1 MAKIIGAVLIAFIFP
16 LFANAAIV
24 INEVM
29 YDVEGTDTDREWV
42 ELYNNGSEAV
52 VIVVGSGSGSWR
64 FVDSSAHTLKLESG
78 SATLEAGAYALVL
91 KNMSQF
97 AVDYPA
103 VGGNIFSSAIAL
115 TNTAAAVSIKDGTGG
130 VLDEFS
136 YNKDQGAA
144 GDGNSL
150 QRSGDDWIAATP
162 TPGAVNASEPTVIE
176 DNDATDTD
184 DDNDDD
190 EVATTSSTLGSFTIS
205 VAKKRVVTVGSS
217 VNFVAKPSRKAAA
230 EQGRFEWSF
239 GDGAA
244 NTGLSVEHTYDFPGT
259 YVVMVNGEAGDYEAS
274 ARTEVQVI
282 EADVDITAVITEGKT
297 YIEITNQ
304 TAYELNM
311 SDWQLESASSTFDF
325 PTGMMIKSKAV
336 LRIPGSISTLSPQG
350 EVSLRLPS
358 GEVIST
364 YDSSADKIAA
374 RAEELSVLTGEL
386 EAAKAEL
393 ATLLVDSEIE
403 AEDFGS
409 VSELAPPPA
418 PIPLVAPAIPD
429 SLDLAAGPGLIEL
442 PRPTWLEWLSFSGL
456 LKLLKE

>member
-16 LFANAAIV
+16 LFASAAVV

-42 ELYNNGSEAV
+42 ELYNNGTEAV
-52 VIVVGSGSGSWR
+52 TIVVGSGSGSWR

-78 SATLEAGAYALVL
+78 SATLEAGAYALVV
-91 KNMSQF
+91 KNVSQF

-103 VGGNIFSSAIAL
+103 VGGNIFSGAISL

-162 TPGAVNASEPTVIE
+162 TPGAANASGPTVI
-176 DNDATDTD
+176 DDDATDTD
-184 DDNDDD
+184 DDNDD
-190 EVATTSSTLGSFTIS
+190 EEAATTSSTLGSFTIS
-205 VAKKRVVTVGSS
+205 IPKKQVATVGSS
-217 VNFVAKPSRKAAA
+217 VKFTAKPSRKAAA

-244 NTGLSVEHTYDFPGT
+244 NDGLSVEHTYDFPGT

-282 EADVDITAVITEGKT
+282 EADVDITAAITEGKT
-297 YIEITNQ
+297 YIELTNQ
-304 TAYELNM
+304 TAHELNM
-311 SDWQLESASSTFDF
+311 SDWQLESASSTFEF

-336 LRIPGSISTLSPQG
+336 LRIPGTISNISPQG
-350 EVSLRLPS
+350 EVQLKLPS
-358 GEVIST
+358 GEVISI
-364 YDSSADKIAA
+364 YNSAAGKIAA
-374 RAEELSVLTGEL
+374 RTEEISVLTGEL
-386 EAAKAEL
+386 EAARAEL
-393 ATLLVDSEIE
+393 ATLLVDSEIT
-403 AEDFGS
+403 ADDFGP
-409 VSELAPPPA
+409 VSEMAPPPA
-418 PIPLVAPAIPD
+418 PIPLVAPAMPD